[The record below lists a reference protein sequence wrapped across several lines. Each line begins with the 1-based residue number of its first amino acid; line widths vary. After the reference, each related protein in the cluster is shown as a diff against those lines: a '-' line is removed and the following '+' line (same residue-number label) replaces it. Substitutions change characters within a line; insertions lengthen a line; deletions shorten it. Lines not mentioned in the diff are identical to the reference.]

1 MPEVN
6 ARRPYTSQ
14 LREQQATATRRAV
27 LEAARQLFIA
37 QGYGATTVEQIAQLA
52 GVSKPTV
59 FTAVGNKQMVLR
71 AVRDTAIAGDGEPVP
86 VAQRPATD
94 QIRAEPDQR
103 KAVELLAEHLTGVA
117 SRYAQ
122 INEVLHAAAD
132 SGEEDLRELW
142 ETEEDQL
149 LTAARL
155 WVEVLTGKGPLR
167 AGLSHSDATDMM
179 SLLMSP
185 DNYYR
190 LVHRQR
196 WVKEKYQ
203 RWLAATITQL
213 LLADHPET
221 TRKRT
226 SRSTRA
232 SGSEPQGE
240 A

>member
-1 MPEVN
+1 VPPVN
-6 ARRPYTSQ
+6 ARRPYTSP

-37 QGYGATTVEQIAQLA
+37 QGYGATTVEQIAQRA

-71 AVRDTAIAGDGEPVP
+71 AVRDTAITGDDQPVP
-86 VAQRPATD
+86 VAQQPAAD

-103 KAVELLAEHLTGVA
+103 QAVELLAQHLTGVA

-132 SGEEDLRELW
+132 GGEEDLRELW
-142 ETEEDQL
+142 EAEEGQR
-149 LTAARL
+149 LTGARF
-155 WVEVLTGKGPLR
+155 WIEVLTGKGPLR
-167 AGLSHSDATDMM
+167 PGLSHSDAIDVMW
-179 SLLMSP
+179 LLMSP

-190 LVHRQR
+190 LVHRRR
-196 WVKEKYQ
+196 WAKQKYQ

-213 LLADHPET
+213 LLADHP
-221 TRKRT
+221 
-226 SRSTRA
+226 
-232 SGSEPQGE
+232 
-240 A
+240 